1 MNRSINYQCNLKFE
15 RRGRGARKSARVANA
30 QDVSTVPSGRVPRVA
45 KLMALAIRFED
56 LIQRGEVTDY
66 AELAR
71 LAHVT
76 RARITQ
82 IMNLRL
88 LAPDIQEAI
97 LFLPRFK
104 KGRDA
109 ICLRQLQQIALTT
122 DWRKQRAQWTTLL
135 AMART
140 QHRH

>member
-15 RRGRGARKSARVANA
+15 RRGRGARKTARVANA
-30 QDVSTVPSGRVPRVA
+30 QDESTVPSGRVARVA
-45 KLMALAIRFED
+45 RLMALAIRFEN
-56 LIQRGEVTDY
+56 LIHQGDVTDY

-76 RARITQ
+76 RARMTQ

-97 LFLPRFK
+97 LFLPRFEQ
-104 KGRDA
+104 GRDA
-109 ICLRQLQQIALTT
+109 ICLRELQRIALVP
-122 DWRKQRAQWTTLL
+122 DWGKQRRLWSSISSV
-135 AMART
+135 
-140 QHRH
+140 